1 MPWWGYMLTQ
11 EEIWS
16 LGAFIR
22 SLATNTA
29 E

>member
-22 SLATNTA
+22 SLARDTTA
-29 E
+29 